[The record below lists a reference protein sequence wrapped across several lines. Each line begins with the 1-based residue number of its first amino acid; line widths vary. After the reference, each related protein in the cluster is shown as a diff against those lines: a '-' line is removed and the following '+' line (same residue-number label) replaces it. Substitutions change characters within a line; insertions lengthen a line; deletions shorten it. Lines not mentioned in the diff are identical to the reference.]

1 MTETGSVSPDRRLT
15 EDRGGT
21 AYGVPLQQ
29 AVVDQATGWLAG
41 RLDCSI
47 SEAGGHLAR
56 LAREN
61 ESSMAEAAALVLGDA
76 TTTAMRA
83 TAVLDITVPARAVPA
98 QTPPVQTLRVQQ
110 AILPTRRREF
120 RLGRYDIAVR
130 YQPAHSGNGV
140 GGDWYEVR
148 PDANGDVIVG
158 IGDVAGHELSA
169 AAGMARIGNAL
180 RGLTA
185 TGEPAH
191 KVLGW
196 LNDLVCADEAPEQV
210 ASAALGS
217 LGAES
222 PALRWAQAGHPPPV
236 LVRNGEPRLLLRP
249 SGLLL
254 GTMSSAQY
262 ELTTENLAA
271 GDILVFYTD
280 GLIER
285 RDRDIDEGLIALL
298 RAAAGSRHETAAET
312 VAGLAD
318 CLESGSEDDICI
330 LAIRVL

>member
-1 MTETGSVSPDRRLT
+1 LQLTETGSVSPDRRLT

-21 AYGVPLQQ
+21 AHGVPLQQ
-29 AVVDQATGWLAG
+29 AVIDQATGWLAG

-47 SEAGGHLAR
+47 SEAGGHLAK
-56 LAREN
+56 LALEN
-61 ESSMAEAAALVLGDA
+61 ESSVAEAAALLLGDA
-76 TTTAMRA
+76 TAPAART
-83 TAVLDITVPARAVPA
+83 TAVLDITVPAQTAPA
-98 QTPPVQTLRVQQ
+98 RMLPVQQ

-158 IGDVAGHELSA
+158 IGDVAGHELGA

-217 LGAES
+217 LGAGT

-254 GTMSSAQY
+254 GTMAPARY
-262 ELTTENLAA
+262 ELATEHLAA
-271 GDILVFYTD
+271 GDVLVFYTD

-298 RAAAGSRHETAAET
+298 RAAAASRRETAAVM
-312 VAGLAD
+312 VADLAEY
-318 CLESGSEDDICI
+318 LESGSEDDICI